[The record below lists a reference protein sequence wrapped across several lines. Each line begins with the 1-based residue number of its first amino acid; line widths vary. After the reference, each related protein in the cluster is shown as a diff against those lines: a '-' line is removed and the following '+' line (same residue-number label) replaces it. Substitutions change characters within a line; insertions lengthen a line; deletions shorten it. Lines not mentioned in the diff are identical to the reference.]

1 MAFRIETV
9 WTEDDDIA
17 LALSGGIDSM
27 VLYHL
32 LTNEYKHTYK
42 SLTVL
47 HVNHNVRSASQDEA
61 AYIEKM
67 TEKDGVRCETAVL
80 NFSTGFSREKGR
92 VKRYEFLNK
101 CLSSSAS
108 LIF

>member
-47 HVNHNVRSASQDEA
+47 HVNHNVRSSGL
-61 AYIEKM
+61 Y
-67 TEKDGVRCETAVL
+67 
-80 NFSTGFSREKGR
+80 REDD
-92 VKRYEFLNK
+92 
-101 CLSSSAS
+101 
-108 LIF
+108 